1 MSRLTLWALLLGLWL
16 AASAVV
22 AGQLAIIELKH
33 RLPEQVLPTLRPLLA
48 PGGSLTG
55 AQNQLFVRT
64 TPDNLAELKAV
75 LATLDQPQRRL
86 LISVGQGNS
95 VQRSGSAA
103 GLNGASVRI
112 GDETQIH
119 VSAGLAAGSGSS
131 SHNVRQQV
139 QTLEGSPARIHIG
152 ESLPLPMRQWVV
164 GPDGA
169 TVTDSIQYVDVG
181 SGFYASAR
189 VVGEQVTL
197 TISPQQQQMRGDGR
211 IDTAGLETTVSGRL
225 GEWIDLGGSSVSRS
239 DQQQGLLG
247 GGERQQQEQQ
257 QFQLKVELLK

>member
-1 MSRLTLWALLLGLWL
+1 MNGVKGWLLLLALWFAGG
-16 AASAVV
+16 AA

-95 VQRSGSAA
+95 TQRSGSAA
-103 GLNGASVRI
+103 GLNGASVSI
-112 GDETQIH
+112 GEQSQMR
-119 VSAGLAAGSGSS
+119 VSGGLAASRGSS

-152 ESLPLPMRQWVV
+152 ESFPLPMRQWVI

-169 TVTDSIQYVDVG
+169 VITDSIQYVDVG

-197 TISPQQQQMRGDGR
+197 TISPQQQQLRGDAS
-211 IDTAGLETTVSGRL
+211 IDSAGLETTVSGRL
-225 GEWIDLGGSSVSRS
+225 GEWIDLGGSTLSRS

-247 GGERQQQEQQ
+247 GGERQQQGQQ
-257 QFQLKVELLK
+257 QVQLKVELLP

>member
-1 MSRLTLWALLLGLWL
+1 MNGIRGWLLLLTLWFAGG
-16 AASAVV
+16 AA

-64 TPDNLAELKAV
+64 SPDNLAELKAV

-103 GLNGASVRI
+103 GLNGVRVSG
-112 GDETQIH
+112 GDHAQIRI
-119 VSAGLAAGSGSS
+119 SGGLAASSGSS

-169 TVTDSIQYVDVG
+169 VITDSIQYVDVG

-197 TISPQQQQMRGDGR
+197 TISPQQQQLRGDGS

-225 GEWIDLGGSSVSRS
+225 GEWIDLGGSTLSRS

-247 GGERQQQEQQ
+247 GGERQQQGQQ
-257 QFQLKVELLK
+257 QIQLKVELLP